1 MESIKPA
8 ELQRNQEEK
17 EWTEAKEQFTAIM
30 KAAMRGQGL
39 KLSV

>member
-8 ELQRNQEEK
+8 KLYRNQKEK
-17 EWTEAKEQFTAIM
+17 EWTEAKKQFTAIM
-30 KAAMRGQGL
+30 KAGMRGQGL